1 MKQVLFSEYRT
12 LYALNWG
19 QPWVMRLRVRMRDLI
34 DADTMRY
41 AVDDTMKR
49 YPYFCVELKK
59 DDEYYLSENTRPVVI
74 SSSLHGVAL
83 NTAESNYH
91 LISFSFSANWV
102 IMDIAHAI
110 TDGSGAYAVI
120 RTFLHYYMSKKY
132 GVDLHGNETRL
143 CGEEICIEE
152 WEDPVVNRTDLPVPI
167 KPNFSNAINVR
178 RSAGLET
185 DQRPTVFTV
194 AIPEKEFMRFNIEN
208 DGSPATM
215 VSLFLSR
222 SIHRLYPTEED
233 SIRVVMTVNERK
245 ALNAPLAH
253 QNLVSSA
260 FLEYKKQIWNWPLG
274 RQATAYRGMVF
285 AQSRDENVLNEVASQ
300 KQLNQLIQSKPTDE
314 ERTAV
319 CEMSDKIGGSFVTA
333 AVSYVGKGNFDAEEK
348 YIRDFHLWTNGKGD
362 GILIEISAVSGKFII
377 DFMQPFS
384 NPLYLNSF
392 LKELDDNDIT
402 YDLQDVMDLE
412 LPNVSLP
419 WMK

>member
-1 MKQVLFSEYRT
+1 
-12 LYALNWG
+12 
-19 QPWVMRLRVRMRDLI
+19 MRLRVRMRDLI
-34 DADTMRY
+34 DTDAMRY
-41 AVDDTMKR
+41 AVDCTMSR

-59 DDEYYLSENTRPVVI
+59 GDDYYLGENPRPVVI
-74 SSSLHGVAL
+74 STSLHGVAL

-91 LISFSFSANWV
+91 LISFSYADNWI

-120 RTFLHYYMSKKY
+120 RTFLHYYLSKKY
-132 GVDLHGNETRL
+132 GIELYGNGTRL

-152 WEDPVVNRTDLPVPI
+152 WEDPVVSRTDLPAPVRPDLT
-167 KPNFSNAINVR
+167 NAINVR
-178 RSAGLET
+178 RSAGLEN
-185 DQRPTVFTV
+185 DRQSVVFTIV
-194 AIPEKEFMRFNIEN
+194 IPEKEFMRFNIEN

-222 SIHRLYPTEED
+222 SIHRLYPAD
-233 SIRVVMTVNERK
+233 KDVIRVVMTVDERK
-245 ALNAPLAH
+245 ALRTPLAH

-260 FLEYKKQIWNWPLG
+260 FLEYKEQIWAWPLD

-285 AQSRDENVLNEVASQ
+285 VQSGDENVLNEVASQ
-300 KQLNQLIQSKPTDE
+300 KQFNQLVQSKQTDE
-314 ERTAV
+314 ERIAV
-319 CEMSDKIGGSFVTA
+319 CEMADKMGGSFVTA
-333 AVSYVGKGNFDAEEK
+333 AVSYVGKGSFEAEEK

-384 NPLYLNSF
+384 DPVYLNSF

-402 YDLQDVMDLE
+402 YDLQDVMELE
-412 LPNVSLP
+412 IPDVALP
-419 WMK
+419 WFR